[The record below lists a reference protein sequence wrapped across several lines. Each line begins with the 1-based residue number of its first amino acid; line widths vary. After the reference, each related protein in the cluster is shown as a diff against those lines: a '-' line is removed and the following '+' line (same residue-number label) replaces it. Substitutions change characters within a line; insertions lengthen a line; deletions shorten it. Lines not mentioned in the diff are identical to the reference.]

1 LPSSSSSNI
10 KLSIPRTCASE
21 RRDRGGGEVDV
32 ASFVAL
38 FFVVVDFGGNDTD
51 DDDVFFVVVAEVFFF
66 AAAAAALVVV
76 VLFLVVVFFFLVPLL
91 VPVEA
96 LTAAAAALDFFVE
109 VDVDVFLAVVF
120 FPSSFVALFFVVE
133 VDTDLAAAAGEGVF
147 VFFVRVFGPFLGFDV
162 FVVVITVTFFLSGLV
177 LFVAVDVGGAVFMTA
192 ADGGVVVEVVFV
204 VVFFFFLRLVVVT
217 DTSFATG
224 TNAAVVAAV
233 VDTGTDAVV
242 VAAAVIAA
250 AVVAAG
256 TREEPRRLPRA
267 PRPISPTLTNLIDE
281 TKTYSS
287 PPVDCHLIKISESCS
302 DVFLITY
309 HLLLIQS
316 DRKLLPYVRS
326 CPVLYMQELPLLYS
340 S

>member
-204 VVFFFFLRLVVVT
+204 VVFFFLGLVVVT
-217 DTSFATG
+217 DTLFATG

-233 VDTGTDAVV
+233 VDTGTNAAVV
-242 VAAAVIAA
+242 AA
-250 AVVAAG
+250 AVVAAAVVAAAVVAAAVVAAS

-281 TKTYSS
+281 PKTYSS
-287 PPVDCHLIKISESCS
+287 PPVDCHLIRISESCS
-302 DVFLITY
+302 DVF
-309 HLLLIQS
+309 
-316 DRKLLPYVRS
+316 
-326 CPVLYMQELPLLYS
+326 
-340 S
+340 